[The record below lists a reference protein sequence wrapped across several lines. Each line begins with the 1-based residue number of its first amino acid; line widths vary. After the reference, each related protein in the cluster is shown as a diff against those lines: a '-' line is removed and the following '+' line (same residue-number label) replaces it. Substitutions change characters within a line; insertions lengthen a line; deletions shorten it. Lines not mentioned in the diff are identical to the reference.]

1 MKQLSGV
8 DANFL
13 NMETRTTF
21 GHVSSLGVFDRPD
34 DPTFDPYQA
43 TRSQIESRLA
53 VLEPFRRRLV
63 HVPLGL
69 DHPYWIADPDFDL
82 DFHIRH
88 IAAPP
93 PGEIYQLTE
102 LVSRIIGR
110 PMDRGRPL
118 WECYVIDGLQDNQFA
133 LLTKVHHATIDGAAG
148 AELLAMLLDH
158 EPDSEL
164 PDSSSDPWQSE
175 REPTGIELLGRTALS
190 MTTKPAD
197 AARLLSHAIGAARK
211 VASKR
216 GIGGLGEMAG
226 ASPEGALSRWLP
238 AKPNENDPD
247 IAPVLPTISAPPT
260 PWNRSITPH
269 RRFAVRSVS
278 LTDVKALKRDLGCTV
293 NDVIMAMVAGGLRRW
308 LEEHDA
314 LPNDPLVSMVPV
326 SVRTGDEEDKWT
338 NRVSA
343 LFVTIPTDKELP
355 LDRLA
360 SIHQTMNEAKATF
373 DLLPADVLTELADF
387 APPALATRAAR
398 LAHRLHIGDRMNA
411 PINVVIS
418 NVPGPRI
425 PLYLRGATLQHYY
438 PVSAIIEGAGLNV
451 TVQSY
456 LDTLDFGL
464 VACRELVP
472 DLDDMVEMIAD
483 EMRVLREQADEVLA

>member
-53 VLEPFRRRLV
+53 DLEPFRRRLV

-175 REPTGIELLGRTALS
+175 REP
-190 MTTKPAD
+190 
-197 AARLLSHAIGAARK
+197 
-211 VASKR
+211 
-216 GIGGLGEMAG
+216 
-226 ASPEGALSRWLP
+226 
-238 AKPNENDPD
+238 
-247 IAPVLPTISAPPT
+247 
-260 PWNRSITPH
+260 
-269 RRFAVRSVS
+269 
-278 LTDVKALKRDLGCTV
+278 
-293 NDVIMAMVAGGLRRW
+293 
-308 LEEHDA
+308 LE
-314 LPNDPLVSMVPV
+314 S
-326 SVRTGDEEDKWT
+326 SFW
-338 NRVSA
+338 
-343 LFVTIPTDKELP
+343 
-355 LDRLA
+355 
-360 SIHQTMNEAKATF
+360 
-373 DLLPADVLTELADF
+373 
-387 APPALATRAAR
+387 
-398 LAHRLHIGDRMNA
+398 
-411 PINVVIS
+411 
-418 NVPGPRI
+418 
-425 PLYLRGATLQHYY
+425 
-438 PVSAIIEGAGLNV
+438 AGLH
-451 TVQSY
+451 
-456 LDTLDFGL
+456 
-464 VACRELVP
+464 
-472 DLDDMVEMIAD
+472 
-483 EMRVLREQADEVLA
+483 